1 MGQKELVRSESLRN
15 VVAFTTFEAKRR
27 HGPAQPVTRPPL
39 AACRP
44 ISPSSGRISAT
55 KLPRSRVPLRLPPCS
70 PICRA
75 CFSQCGSGW
84 RRSRGRCRS
93 NCHASNLRG
102 YCKSHP
108 NYCFIPTHP
117 RTFAGERA
125 PLIRC
130 TASSIVDM
138 GQLAGLR
145 HAAPPAMPPR
155 PSRARSHP
163 EKKTNP
169 CSTRVAGAIP
179 CSLAAHASIVSRPA
193 HFSHL
198 DSRVRTLFRRS
209 LRPLRFTYGAQRPSW
224 TTSSSPK
231 VGALPLHRQRAA
243 LRHSPRACPAS
254 GAL

>member
-1 MGQKELVRSESLRN
+1 MLRN

-84 RRSRGRCRS
+84 RRSRGRWRS
-93 NCHASNLRG
+93 NATPATFDCTPNRRRGTTEMGYDHARSQVEEHHFFSGQVL
-102 YCKSHP
+102 
-108 NYCFIPTHP
+108 
-117 RTFAGERA
+117 
-125 PLIRC
+125 
-130 TASSIVDM
+130 ASTWV
-138 GQLAGLR
+138 GQIAGLR

-163 EKKTNP
+163 GKKTNP

-179 CSLAAHASIVSRPA
+179 CSLDAHASIVSRPT
-193 HFSHL
+193 HFSCL

-231 VGALPLHRQRAA
+231 VGSLPLPRQRAA